1 MAGSTRLSG
10 LERLLGSAGVEKVQ
24 RSRVLLVGAG
34 GIGCEVVKD
43 LALAGFAEIHIVDLD
58 TIDLSNLNRQ
68 FLFGPEHIK
77 QSKAKVAAEAA
88 SEFNPHVRIVPH
100 DANIITDP
108 LFKPSWFRGFDIAFN
123 ALDNAEARRHVNRM
137 CVSTGVPLIDC
148 GTAGFSGQVQVIIP
162 GKSEC
167 YDCRSHPAPT
177 QFPVC
182 TIRST
187 PSQPI
192 HCVLWSKSYLFS
204 LLFGEDSVGSDI
216 PSTEGAG
223 EDEAEL
229 ENLRKEHSE
238 LAELKKQIN
247 SPDFVES
254 IIRKVFVVDIERLAS
269 ANEEM
274 WRGRTRPQPLNIEP
288 ASVTASEVRE
298 HDQRVWSG
306 SEALVVLKDSAE
318 KLAKRAPISFD
329 KDDDDALSFVAAA
342 TVLRSHIFGIE
353 QKSKFDIKQIAGNI
367 IPAVASTNAVV
378 SGMGV
383 VEALK
388 IASRMYEDLRSVN
401 IWRDSSRA
409 LLGDRLA
416 PPSSECPVSGIA
428 RTTLT
433 APGETTL
440 GLVIDEVLKGKLGY
454 DEVGLVTDKLIYD
467 PDFED
472 NVERNIKELKLLDSF
487 VTVIDDEDRRI
498 NLELY
503 IAEGDT
509 LAVDFVEIPLRPSI
523 KRSRESDNEAES
535 PKDLGEID
543 LTDMPSKKQKLDQPL
558 EIL

>member
-1 MAGSTRLSG
+1 MGRIAG
-10 LERLLGSAGVEKVQ
+10 LEKLLGSEGVARIQQSK
-24 RSRVLLVGAG
+24 VLLVGAG

-43 LALAGFAEIHIVDLD
+43 LSLSGFKEIHIVDLD

-77 QSKAKVAAEAA
+77 QSKAKVAADVAGK
-88 SEFNPHVRIVPH
+88 FNPNVHIYPH

-108 LFKPSWFRGFDIAFN
+108 LFKPSWFKQFNVAFN

-148 GTAGFSGQVQVIIP
+148 GTAGFSGQVQVILP

-177 QFPVC
+177 QYPVC

-192 HCVLWSKSYLFS
+192 HCVLWSKSYLFN
-204 LLFGEDSVGSDI
+204 LLFGEDSVSSEVPD
-216 PSTEGAG
+216 TNGAD
-223 EDEAEL
+223 EDAGEL
-229 ENLRKEHSE
+229 ENLRKEHNE
-238 LAELKKQIN
+238 LAELKKNIN
-247 SPDFVES
+247 SPDFVS
-254 IIRKVFVVDIERLAS
+254 SVIQKVYVVDIDRLAS

-274 WRGRTRPQPLNIEP
+274 WIGRSRPVPLDIKP
-288 ASVTASEVRE
+288 ASVNVNEVE
-298 HDQRVWSG
+298 DQDQRIWSP
-306 SEALVVLKDSAE
+306 SEALAVFKDSAE
-318 KLAKRAPISFD
+318 KLAKRAPLNFD
-329 KDDDDALSFVAAA
+329 KDDDDALTFVAAA

-353 QKSKFDIKQIAGNI
+353 QKSKFDIKEIAGNI
-367 IPAVASTNAVV
+367 IPAIASTNAVV

-388 IASRMYEDLRSVN
+388 IVCEDYDDLRSVN
-401 IWRDSSRA
+401 IWRDGSRA
-409 LLGDRLA
+409 LIGDRLA
-416 PPSSECPVSGIA
+416 PPSDECPVSSVA
-428 RTTLT
+428 RTTLR
-433 APGETTL
+433 APSSSTL
-440 GLVIDEVLKGKLGY
+440 EVIIEEVLKGKLGY

-472 NVERNIKELKLLDSF
+472 NIQRSLKDLNLLDNF
-487 VTVIDDEDRRI
+487 VTVVDDDDRRV

-503 IAEGDT
+503 VAEGDEIT
-509 LAVDFVEIPLRPSI
+509 VESIDIPLRPSV
-523 KRSRESDNEAES
+523 KRSRETDEDDV
-535 PKDLGEID
+535 DLPQEPDVID
-543 LTDMPSKKQKLDQPL
+543 LSEGPTKKQKTSQPV